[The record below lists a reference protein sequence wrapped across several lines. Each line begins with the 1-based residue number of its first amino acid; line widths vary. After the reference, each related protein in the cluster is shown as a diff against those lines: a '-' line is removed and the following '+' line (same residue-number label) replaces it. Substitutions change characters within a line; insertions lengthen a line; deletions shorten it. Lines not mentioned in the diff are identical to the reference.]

1 LVETARELGLTMLA
15 GNSHALEIF
24 ENGIPLAY
32 ALKSLLPGVEIL
44 LFRERVTSIP
54 LEKAGSKMMRDYG
67 QEMAAN
73 YLLKKA

>member
-1 LVETARELGLTMLA
+1 
-15 GNSHALEIF
+15 
-24 ENGIPLAY
+24 
-32 ALKSLLPGVEIL
+32 LKTLLPGVEIV

-73 YLLKKA
+73 YLLKKP